1 MNATSADTREIVI
14 VAGPTASGKSALAL
28 ALAAEFGGTIIN
40 ADSQQVYRDLAVL
53 SARPGEAEMA
63 RVPHRLYG
71 VIDGAENCSAGRW
84 LALAQAEIDA
94 ARGGRRLPI
103 LTGGTGLYL
112 EALLNGLAELPA
124 IPASARE
131 EAKALYAE
139 LGGVTFRERLAALDP
154 AGAAKI
160 RPGDAQRLTRAY
172 EVVRATG
179 KPLSQW
185 QAEQAPNRSLR
196 AAAVVFLPDREA
208 LYRTCDARVLAMMA
222 QGAEEEALRMLAR
235 GLASNLPAMKAVGLR
250 ELGAALSG
258 HLSRDAA
265 LAAMQQATRQYA
277 KRQYTWFR
285 NRLRESEILRRIT
298 LNEQFSVSLLPRIF
312 SFIRSSL
319 LTTRG

>member
-1 MNATSADTREIVI
+1 MSEASVRDIVI

-28 ALAAEFGGTIIN
+28 ALAEEFAGTIIN

-53 SARPGEAEMA
+53 SARPSAAEME

-71 VIDGAENCSAGRW
+71 IIDAAENCSAGRW
-84 LALAQAEIDA
+84 RALALAEIDA
-94 ARGGRRLPI
+94 ARAGGRVPI

-112 EALLNGLAELPA
+112 EALLNGLAELPP
-124 IPASARE
+124 IPAAARA
-131 EAKALYAE
+131 EAKALYTR
-139 LGGVTFRERLAALDP
+139 LGGVAFRERLAALDP

-160 RPGDAQRLTRAY
+160 AANDAQRLTRAY

-179 KPLSQW
+179 KPLTAW

-196 AAAVVFLPDREA
+196 AAAVVLLPEREG
-208 LYRTCDARVLAMMA
+208 LYRACDARVLAMIER
-222 QGAEEEALRMLAR
+222 GAEEEARALLAR
-235 GLASNLPAMKAVGLR
+235 GLAPHLPAMKAVGLR
-250 ELGAALSG
+250 ELGAAESG
-258 HLSRDAA
+258 RLTREEAI
-265 LAAMQQATRQYA
+265 AAMQQATRQYA

-285 NRLRESEILRRIT
+285 NRLQQSEILRKMAI
-298 LNEQFSVSLLPRIF
+298 EKQFSESLLSEIF